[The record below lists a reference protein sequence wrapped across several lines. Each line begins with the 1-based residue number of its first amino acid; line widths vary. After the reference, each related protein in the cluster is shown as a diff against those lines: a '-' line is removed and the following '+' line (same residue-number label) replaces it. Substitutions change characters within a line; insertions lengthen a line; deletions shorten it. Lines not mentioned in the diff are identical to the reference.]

1 MEKTMLNL
9 NLEALGVTEE
19 ALEKTILSTLGL
31 SREGAVK
38 ALAEK
43 FDVAIPSGEV
53 VVAAPVSAGD
63 EVLTSQGASKAAILT
78 EDELS
83 TLRKAASI
91 TNRLFA

>member
-1 MEKTMLNL
+1 MISLNL
-9 NLEALGVTEE
+9 AELGVTEE
-19 ALEKTILSTLGL
+19 ALEASILSTLGL

-43 FDVAIPSGEV
+43 FGVALPSAEAA
-53 VVAAPVSAGD
+53 VAAPISSGD

-78 EDELS
+78 DSELS
-83 TLRKAASI
+83 TLREAASI

>member
-1 MEKTMLNL
+1 MISLNL
-9 NLEALGVTEE
+9 AELGVTEE
-19 ALEKTILSTLGL
+19 ALEASILSTLGL

-43 FDVAIPSGEV
+43 FGVALPSAEV
-53 VVAAPVSAGD
+53 AVAAPISSGD

-78 EDELS
+78 DSELS
-83 TLRKAASI
+83 TLREAASI

>member
-1 MEKTMLNL
+1 MISL
-9 NLEALGVTEE
+9 NLETLGVTEE
-19 ALEKTILSTLGL
+19 ALEKSILSTLGL

-43 FDVAIPSGEV
+43 FGVSISAPESAV
-53 VVAAPVSAGD
+53 VNSGD

-78 EDELS
+78 ESELS
-83 TLRKAASI
+83 TLREAASI